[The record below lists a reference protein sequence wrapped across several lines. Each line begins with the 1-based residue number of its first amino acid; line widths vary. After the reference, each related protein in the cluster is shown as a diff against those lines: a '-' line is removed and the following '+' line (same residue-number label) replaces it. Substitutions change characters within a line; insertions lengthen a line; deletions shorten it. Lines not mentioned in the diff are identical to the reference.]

1 MSKNDD
7 PDKYFYS
14 GYGIGFDY
22 GLWIM
27 DTGMVLNMVYGIWCL
42 LQARSSLTFKQH
54 EECRFTLKLVR
65 DMIIAHN
72 PSACDCE
79 CNKACKFGEYSDIK
93 NCSYEKRLFGKLV
106 LACEDEVH

>member
-1 MSKNDD
+1 M
-7 PDKYFYS
+7 
-14 GYGIGFDY
+14 
-22 GLWIM
+22 
-27 DTGMVLNMVYGIWCL
+27 

-54 EECRFTLKLVR
+54 EECRFTLKLVC
-65 DMIIAHN
+65 DMIITHN

-106 LACEDEVH
+106 LASEDEVH